1 MASSRARRS
10 RCSRSC
16 AGRTVS
22 RGCSSSVVFKR
33 YLPFGDLVDE
43 EAASLGQRVERR
55 LAVAPVVGEAG
66 GTERADT
73 SAPTKSS

>member
-1 MASSRARRS
+1 
-10 RCSRSC
+10 
-16 AGRTVS
+16 
-22 RGCSSSVVFKR
+22 VFKR